1 MATAHTNRLTAGA
14 IQHMAKPDPAPST
27 ALKPIE
33 PGDLAEVM
41 TFAQVAVRSG
51 TFGLK
56 NIEEAAFRILYGR
69 ELGMSVFQSIMG
81 IDIIQGRPGLKAG
94 TVASLIQRSGRYEYR
109 VSDWDHTKCVV
120 EFLDGGM
127 VLGKS
132 IFTIDDAKRAGVYK
146 EGSNWSKY
154 PKAMLFARAI
164 TQGARAYCPSIFFG
178 PVYSSEELADGG
190 GEVIDIEIAQP
201 IATAAQEPEE
211 TPAKPVKAARA
222 TRATKAQAKPAEVVE
237 PEPEPVPVA
246 ETPQAEAPF
255 DDAPDVEPVAEKIKK
270 IDEWA
275 ERVARRFDEKGQ
287 ASFAMPGAVVEE
299 MHRRFV
305 ETGFV
310 LPGATSYR
318 ARTQAI
324 AAIDSPWAD
333 ILDSLK
339 TFAAQLAA
347 ELEAPPDEPEPGSD
361 G

>member
-14 IQHMAKPDPAPST
+14 IQPVTKTET
-27 ALKPIE
+27 ASAALRPIE
-33 PGDLAEVM
+33 PGDLNEVM

-109 VSDWDHTKCVV
+109 VGDWDHLKCVI
-120 EFLDGGM
+120 EFYDGGQ

-132 IFTIDDAKRAGVYK
+132 TFTIDDAKRAGVYK
-146 EGSNWSKY
+146 DGSNWSKY

-178 PVYSSEELADGG
+178 PIYSSEELADGIG
-190 GEVIDIEIAQP
+190 DVIDVEIASP
-201 IATAAQEPEE
+201 PAEVVAEPVVQEKPV
-211 TPAKPVKAARA
+211 KPVKATAK
-222 TRATKAQAKPAEVVE
+222 ATKVEAKPAEVVE
-237 PEPEPVPVA
+237 TGPVA
-246 ETPQAEAPF
+246 DAPF
-255 DDAPDVEPVAEKIKK
+255 GTDPEMESVADKIKK
-270 IDEWA
+270 LDEWA
-275 ERVARRFDEKGQ
+275 ERAAKRFEEKGQ
-287 ASFAMPGAVVEE
+287 ASFSMPGSVIEE
-299 MHRRFV
+299 MYRRFAEMGLV
-305 ETGFV
+305 AH
-310 LPGATSYR
+310 GATSYR

-324 AAIDSPWAD
+324 AAIEASWAE
-333 ILDSLK
+333 ILDNLK
-339 TFAAQLAA
+339 SFVMQLAA
-347 ELEAPPDEPEPGSD
+347 ELDAPPSEEREPGSD

>member
-14 IQHMAKPDPAPST
+14 IQPVAKPEPAST

-33 PGDLAEVM
+33 PNDLNEVM

-94 TVASLIQRSGRYEYR
+94 TVASLIDRSERFAYR
-109 VSDWDHTKCVV
+109 VGDWDHLKC
-120 EFLDGGM
+120 EITFFDGGQM
-127 VLGKS
+127 LGKS
-132 IFTIDDAKRAGVYK
+132 SFTIDDAKRAGVYK

-178 PVYSSEELADGG
+178 PIYSSEELADGG
-190 GEVIDIEIAQP
+190 SEVIDVEIA
-201 IATAAQEPEE
+201 
-211 TPAKPVKAARA
+211 TPAAAVAAEPVQPEKPAKAAKPTVKA
-222 TRATKAQAKPAEVVE
+222 TKVEAKPEEVVE
-237 PEPEPVPVA
+237 VEPVVD
-246 ETPQAEAPF
+246 APF
-255 DDAPDVEPVAEKIKK
+255 DDQPPEETVADKVRKL
-270 IDEWA
+270 DEWA
-275 ERVARRFDEKGQ
+275 ERAARRFDEKGQ
-287 ASFAMPGAVVEE
+287 ASFGSAGPVIEE
-299 MHRRFV
+299 MYRRFV
-305 ETGFV
+305 EMGFAQA
-310 LPGATSYR
+310 GATSYR

-324 AAIDSPWAD
+324 AAMEVSWAE

-339 TFAAQLAA
+339 TFSVQLAQ
-347 ELEAPPDEPEPGSD
+347 ELEAPPELPEPGSD